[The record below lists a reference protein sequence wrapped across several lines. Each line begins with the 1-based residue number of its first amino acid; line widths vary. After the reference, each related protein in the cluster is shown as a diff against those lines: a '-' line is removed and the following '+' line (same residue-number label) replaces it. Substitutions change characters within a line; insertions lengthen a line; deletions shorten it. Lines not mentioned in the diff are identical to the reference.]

1 MTSDGDRRLLEA
13 AAGGDRD
20 AFGLLIERHYPAIV
34 QLIHGFLGTVDHATT
49 EDLAQEVFLAAWR
62 AASSFRGQ
70 ATALTWLSRIA
81 TNACLDHWRR
91 GRRHRMVRLDPDQT
105 LDDRVSAT
113 EHSEA
118 RAMAREQVAEV
129 REAMADLP
137 AKQRAAILL
146 RHFLDLSYVEI
157 AEVLD
162 TSIPAVESLLF
173 RARRSLQRTLA
184 AGEYERSP
192 QVSREVDV

>member
-1 MTSDGDRRLLEA
+1 MTADGDKRLLEA
-13 AAGGDRD
+13 SAGGDRD
-20 AFGLLIERHYPAIV
+20 AFGLLAERHYRAIV
-34 QLIHGFLGTVDHATT
+34 QYIHGFLGTVDHATA

-62 AASSFRGQ
+62 AAPFFRRQ
-70 ATALTWLSRIA
+70 ATVLTWLSRIA

-91 GRRHRMVRLDPDQT
+91 GRRHYTASLDPDQA

-118 RAMAREQVAEV
+118 RAIAREQAAELQK
-129 REAMADLP
+129 AMADLP

-146 RHFLDLSYVEI
+146 RHFVGLSYVEI
-157 AEVLD
+157 ADALD

-173 RARRSLQRTLA
+173 RARRSLQRTLTTE
-184 AGEYERSP
+184 EYERSP
-192 QVSREVDV
+192 QVLREPDV